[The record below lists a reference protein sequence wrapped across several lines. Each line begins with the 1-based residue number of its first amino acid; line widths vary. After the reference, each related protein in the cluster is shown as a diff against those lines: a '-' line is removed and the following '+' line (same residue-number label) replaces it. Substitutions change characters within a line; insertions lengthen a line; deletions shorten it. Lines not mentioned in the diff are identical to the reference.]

1 MNRWIFILILAVGGV
16 LAFRYVQL
24 KHATPTAQVPATPT
38 PAPKKQWTP
47 DDIAKDPQGYLVWS
61 DQQVQAQI
69 AEHQKKLDALA
80 ARRQDVVTRQQALN
94 DDIASVQ
101 NIHDRLQ
108 TAYDRANDE
117 DRWPVRMAGR
127 TFERAKAQA
136 ILAQTQSWVS
146 DRQPL
151 SDEYAQALKKMDDS
165 AGVLKDDIA
174 SLGQLREKLALDL
187 EKVRLN
193 QGMEE
198 LDQLR
203 KNETQ
208 LASMSQSLSKMSD
221 DQVATLP
228 RADQTTRVDIDSLLK

>member
-1 MNRWIFILILAVGGV
+1 
-16 LAFRYVQL
+16 
-24 KHATPTAQVPATPT
+24 
-38 PAPKKQWTP
+38 
-47 DDIAKDPQGYLVWS
+47 
-61 DQQVQAQI
+61 
-69 AEHQKKLDALA
+69 
-80 ARRQDVVTRQQALN
+80 
-94 DDIASVQ
+94 
-101 NIHDRLQ
+101 
-108 TAYDRANDE
+108 
-117 DRWPVRMAGR
+117 MAGR

-136 ILAQTQSWVS
+136 ILAQTDSWVK

-151 SDEYAQALKKMDDS
+151 SNEYAQALQKMDDS
-165 AGVLKDDIA
+165 AGVLKDDIS
-174 SLGQLREKLALDL
+174 SLGHLREKLALDL

-221 DQVATLP
+221 DQVASLP